1 MAFVLSPLHYDRQA
15 EMYHQ
20 MAALTAAG
28 VPIIQACEQLQ
39 RHPPHPRQRRPWSG
53 LLQELHRGATL
64 NEAARAQGRWLPE
77 FDLALIQAAEISG
90 RLDACFR
97 MLADFY
103 AERARLTRKVL
114 GELAWPLFTLHVAI
128 LVFPTGTLVG
138 LALRGET
145 TAFLAQKAA
154 VLLPLY
160 TAVALLLLAGQ
171 SRHGDPWRALLERIL
186 HPVPVLGQA
195 RRQLA
200 LARLCAALE
209 ALLSAGLPIL
219 DAWSIAAKTC
229 GSAVLRTAIRSWTPQ
244 FQNGVTPGEAL
255 LRTPVFPTV
264 FSNLYHTAELSGQL
278 DQTLRRLYALF
289 SEEASRRFQTFAQW
303 LPRALMLAIMIGIA
317 LQILRFWSD
326 YFRNLGNVLNP

>member
-1 MAFVLSPLHYDRQA
+1 MALVFSPLHYDRQA

-28 VPIIQACEQLQ
+28 VPIIQACEQV
-39 RHPPHPRQRRPWSG
+39 RRNPPHPRQRGPWSG
-53 LLQELHRGATL
+53 LLQELHRGATFI
-64 NEAARAQGRWLPE
+64 EAARAQGRWLPE
-77 FDLALIQAAEISG
+77 LDLALIEAAEISG

-103 AERARLTRKVL
+103 AERARLARQVL

-128 LVFPTGTLVG
+128 LVFPTGSLVG
-138 LALRGET
+138 LAVRGET
-145 TAFLAQKAA
+145 AAFLAQKAG

-160 TAVALLLLAGQ
+160 AGVGLLLLAGQ
-171 SRHGDPWRALLERIL
+171 SQHGDRWRALIERIL
-186 HPVPVLGQA
+186 HPIPVLGQA

-209 ALLSAGLPIL
+209 ALLNAGVPIL

-229 GSAVLRTAIRSWTPQ
+229 GSAVLRAAIRSWTPQ
-244 FQNGVTPGEAL
+244 FKNGVTPGEVL

-278 DQTLRRLYALF
+278 DQTLRRLYSLF
-289 SEEASRRFQTFAQW
+289 SEEASRRFQAFAQW
-303 LPRALMLAIMIGIA
+303 LPRGIMLAIMIGIA
-317 LQILRFWSD
+317 LQILQFWSD